1 MRQSFDAGFFF
12 DHLVTVFAPF
22 RLLLIGVVSCAFL
35 PGLRAGSLVRLES
48 NLGTFEMELLESN
61 APVTT
66 ANFLRYVSSS
76 RYGGTIVHRSAP
88 GFVVQAG
95 GFALRSNRIVPVA
108 TFGTITNEPGV
119 SNLRGTV
126 AMAKLGGNPHSA
138 TSQWFINLRDN
149 SANLDSQN
157 GGFTVFARVFGN
169 GMRVAEA
176 MQLVPIYNVS
186 QVNSAFSEM
195 PLLGETNAGKT
206 LNDLLVFRKIAK
218 LPASTVA
225 VSYDFASSD
234 HGFAAG
240 FADLPEDYDPALYQ
254 LQSDHRQLPANL
266 GAGKALFISGANRSN
281 DLWMSWKK
289 KITGLVPGT
298 LYDISMDLEFAS
310 SYAEGLV
317 GIGGPPGEG
326 VTVKVGA
333 SPIEPQAAADSDGW
347 LRLNLDKGNQSNSGK
362 DLAAVGDVA
371 KPDDG
376 NENYVLLHRDNRALK
391 RTARAADDG
400 SLWLTFGTDS
410 GFEGTTSLYFTK
422 LSAVLVPRSTPQG
435 IAMSIP
441 RKNYLSKPFLL
452 AARSRSGLP
461 LTFTSSNPEVA
472 TVEGRLVTIRG
483 VGETTITANQAG
495 NSRWQPATESRVLRV
510 DKAKQTI
517 SFLPPKSV
525 VVGQPFNFSPLASSG
540 DNNFVFSASPAG
552 IVNIQGNQATGIAPG
567 TTRIT
572 VTQTGNQNFL
582 PVTVSAT
589 VKVTAAQ

>member
-1 MRQSFDAGFFF
+1 
-12 DHLVTVFAPF
+12 
-22 RLLLIGVVSCAFL
+22 
-35 PGLRAGSLVRLES
+35 
-48 NLGTFEMELLESN
+48 
-61 APVTT
+61 
-66 ANFLRYVSSS
+66 
-76 RYGGTIVHRSAP
+76 
-88 GFVVQAG
+88 
-95 GFALRSNRIVPVA
+95 
-108 TFGTITNEPGV
+108 
-119 SNLRGTV
+119 
-126 AMAKLGGNPHSA
+126 LGGNPHSA

-169 GMRVAEA
+169 GMRVADA

-186 QVNSAFSEM
+186 QVNSAFGEM

-218 LPASTVA
+218 LPASTV
-225 VSYDFASSD
+225 
-234 HGFAAG
+234 
-240 FADLPEDYDPALYQ
+240 DPAFYQ

-266 GAGKALFISGANRSN
+266 GAGKALFISGANRSD

-326 VTVKVGA
+326 VTVKLGA

-495 NSRWQPATESRVLRV
+495 NSRWQPATASRVLRV

-517 SFLPPKSV
+517 SFRPPKSIAA
-525 VVGQPFNFSPLASSG
+525 GQPVDLTAVASSG
-540 DNNFVFSASPAG
+540 VNSFVFSASPTG
-552 IVNIQGNQATGIAPG
+552 IVTIQGSQATGTAPG
-567 TTRIT
+567 TARIT
-572 VTQTGNQNFL
+572 VTQAGNESFL
-582 PVTVSAT
+582 PATASAA
-589 VKVTAAQ
+589 VKVIAAP

>member
-1 MRQSFDAGFFF
+1 M
-12 DHLVTVFAPF
+12 P
-22 RLLLIGVVSCAFL
+22 
-35 PGLRAGSLVRLES
+35 
-48 NLGTFEMELLESN
+48 TFP
-61 APVTT
+61 AV
-66 ANFLRYVSSS
+66 
-76 RYGGTIVHRSAP
+76 
-88 GFVVQAG
+88 
-95 GFALRSNRIVPVA
+95 
-108 TFGTITNEPGV
+108 TNEPGL

-126 AMAKLGGNPHSA
+126 AMARVGGQTNSA
-138 TSQWFINLRDN
+138 TSQWFINLADN
-149 SANLDSQN
+149 TSLDN
-157 GGFTVFARVFGN
+157 VDGGFTVFARVFGN
-169 GMRVAEA
+169 GMRVPDA
-176 MQLVPIYNVS
+176 MQRVPRYS
-186 QVNSAFSEM
+186 LASLDPALGEL
-195 PLLGETNAGKT
+195 PLLNDA
-206 LNDLLVFRKIAK
+206 NSIDDLLTFRRVAK
-218 LPASTVA
+218 LSPATVA
-225 VSYDFASSD
+225 VSYDFAATN
-234 HGFAAG
+234 HGFVAG
-240 FADLPEDYDPALYQ
+240 FADLPGDYDPALYQ

-266 GAGKALFISGANRSN
+266 GAGKALFISGANRSD

-347 LRLNLDKGNQSNSGK
+347 LRLNLDKGNQSKSGK

-391 RTARAADDG
+391 RTVRAADDG

-495 NSRWQPATESRVLRV
+495 NSRWQPATASRVLRV

-517 SFLPPKSV
+517 SFRPPKSIAA
-525 VVGQPFNFSPLASSG
+525 GQPVDLTAVASSG
-540 DNNFVFSASPAG
+540 VNSFVFSASPTG
-552 IVNIQGNQATGIAPG
+552 IVTIQGSQATGTAPG
-567 TTRIT
+567 TARIT
-572 VTQTGNQNFL
+572 VTQAGNESFL
-582 PVTVSAT
+582 PATASAA
-589 VKVTAAQ
+589 VKVIAAAP